1 MAIPAHLI
9 AHLPYFAAVAKYQ
22 SFTVAAESL
31 FVSQAA
37 VSYQI
42 RQLEMKLDVLLVVRQ
57 SGSRVYLTNAGLQL
71 AAEYQTCEER
81 LEHVLQSLQPQTLTG
96 TLRLTAPVDFASK
109 VLPYVFMELQ
119 SRAPDLKIDLDVSDA
134 VIDLIAEGFDFAIR
148 TVTVTDAERLQHELL
163 GQAHKSVVASPSY
176 LAQHPAPQSL
186 NDLSKHQLLVRGL
199 GQYFSW
205 NQLLASEEL
214 SLNNDYHTLVLG
226 NTFALEEGAK
236 AGLGLALLVD
246 FAIQE
251 ALQTGQLVR
260 VLPQFTEKL
269 TTSLY
274 LSYLP
279 SPQADVFKQVLQQA
293 IDTVIQQ
300 RFATAFIL

>member
-22 SFTVAAESL
+22 SFTLAAESL

-57 SGSRVYLTNAGLQL
+57 SGSRVYLTNAGTQL
-71 AAEYQTCEER
+71 AAEYQACEQR
-81 LEHVLQSLQPQTLTG
+81 LEQALQSLQPQKLAG

-109 VLPYVFMELQ
+109 VLPYVLMELKTQ
-119 SRAPDLKIDLDVSDA
+119 APNLIIDLDVSDA
-134 VIDLIAEGFDFAIR
+134 LVDVVADGFDFAIR
-148 TVTVTDAERLQHELL
+148 TVMDGERLQHDLFAS
-163 GQAHKSVVASPSY
+163 AHKSIVASPLY
-176 LAQHPAPQSL
+176 LAKHSVPQHL
-186 NDLSKHQLLVRGL
+186 TDLQTHTLLVRGV

-205 NQLLASEEL
+205 NQLLGSEGL
-214 SLNNDYHTLVLG
+214 SLTPEYRTLVLG

-246 FAIQE
+246 FATQE
-251 ALQTGQLVR
+251 AVRSGQLVR
-260 VLPQFTEKL
+260 VLPEL
-269 TTSLY
+269 TASLSTPLY
-274 LSYLP
+274 LGYAP
-279 SPQADVFKQVLQQA
+279 SPQAEVFKVALQQA
-293 IDTVIQQ
+293 LSSTIQQ
-300 RFATAFIL
+300 RFVSAFKL

>member
-22 SFTVAAESL
+22 SFTLAAESL

-42 RQLEMKLDVLLVVRQ
+42 RQLETKLDVLLVVRQ

-71 AAEYQTCEER
+71 AAEYQTCEKH
-81 LEHVLQSLQPQTLTG
+81 LESALQSLQPQTLTG

-109 VLPYVFMELQ
+109 VLPYVFRELQ
-119 SRAPDLKIDLDVSDA
+119 TQAPKLKIDLDVSDA
-134 VIDLIAEGFDFAIR
+134 VVDLIANSFDFAIR
-148 TVTVTDAERLQHELL
+148 TVNHAERFQHELL
-163 GQAHKSVVASPSY
+163 AQAHKSVVASPTY
-176 LAQHPAPQSL
+176 LTQYPTPHSL
-186 NDLSKHQLLVRGL
+186 SDLKSHHVLVRGL

-205 NQLLASEEL
+205 NQLLASEGL
-214 SLNNDYHTLVLG
+214 SLTNDYRLLVLG

>member
-9 AHLPYFAAVAKYQ
+9 AHLPYFAAVAKHQ
-22 SFTVAAESL
+22 SFTLAAESL

-71 AAEYQTCEER
+71 AAEYQACEQR
-81 LEHVLQSLQPQTLTG
+81 LEYILQTLQPQKLAG

-109 VLPYVFMELQ
+109 VLPYVLMELQ
-119 SRAPDLKIDLDVSDA
+119 TRAPALKIDLEVSDA
-134 VIDLIAEGFDFAIR
+134 VVDLIADGFDFAIR
-148 TVTVTDAERLQHELL
+148 TVTHAERLQHELL
-163 GQAHKSVVASPSY
+163 AQAHKSVVASPVY
-176 LAQHPAPQSL
+176 LDQHPAPQSL
-186 NDLSKHQLLVRGL
+186 HDLKAHQLLVRGL

-205 NQLLASEEL
+205 NQLLSSEGL
-214 SLNNDYHTLVLG
+214 SLTTDYRTLVLG

-236 AGLGLALLVD
+236 AGLGLAFLVD

-260 VLPQFTEKL
+260 VLPEFTEVL

-279 SPQADVFKQVLQQA
+279 SPQAEVFKQALQQA
-293 IDTVIQQ
+293 ITSVLKQNFQ
-300 RFATAFIL
+300 AAFIL

>member
-22 SFTVAAESL
+22 SFTLAAESL

-42 RQLEMKLDVLLVVRQ
+42 RQLEMKLDVLLVVRH
-57 SGSRVYLTNAGLQL
+57 SGSRVYLTHAGLQL
-71 AAEYQTCEER
+71 AAEYQTCEVR

-109 VLPYVFMELQ
+109 VLPYVLRELQ
-119 SRAPDLKIDLDVSDA
+119 TQAPHLKIDLDVSDA
-134 VIDLIAEGFDFAIR
+134 VVDLIADGFDFAIR
-148 TVTVTDAERLQHELL
+148 TVTYAERLQHELFA
-163 GQAHKSVVASPSY
+163 QAHKSVVASPTY
-176 LAQHPAPQSL
+176 LAQYSAPQNLS
-186 NDLSKHQLLVRGL
+186 DLKSHQILVRGL

-205 NQLLASEEL
+205 NQLLASEGL
-214 SLNNDYHTLVLG
+214 SLTTDYRTLVLG

-251 ALQTGQLVR
+251 SLQTGQLVR
-260 VLPQFTEKL
+260 VLPQFIEAL

-279 SPQADVFKQVLQQA
+279 SPQAEVFKQVLQQA
-293 IDTVIQQ
+293 IDTVIKQ
-300 RFATAFIL
+300 RFRNAFNV

>member
-22 SFTVAAESL
+22 SFTLAAESL

-42 RQLEMKLDVLLVVRQ
+42 RQLEMKLNVLLVVRQ
-57 SGSRVYLTNAGLQL
+57 SGSRVYLSNAGLRL
-71 AAEYQTCEER
+71 AAEYQVCEQR
-81 LEHVLQSLQPQTLTG
+81 LELVLQTLQLQKLAG

-109 VLPYVFMELQ
+109 VLPYVLMELQ
-119 SRAPDLKIDLDVSDA
+119 IRAPDLKIDLEVSDA
-134 VIDLIAEGFDFAIR
+134 VADLVADGFDFAIR
-148 TVTVTDAERLQHELL
+148 TVTHAERLQHELL
-163 GQAHKSVVASPSY
+163 AQAYKSVVASPVY
-176 LAQHPAPQSL
+176 LAQYPAPQSL
-186 NDLSKHQLLVRGL
+186 YDLKAHPLLVRGL
-199 GQYFSW
+199 GHYFSW
-205 NQLLASEEL
+205 NQLLSTAGL
-214 SLNNDYHTLVLG
+214 TLTPDYRTLVLG

-246 FAIQE
+246 FAIQD

-260 VLPQFTEKL
+260 VLPEFTATL

-274 LSYLP
+274 LTYFP
-279 SPQADVFKQVLQQA
+279 SPQAELFKLALQQA
-293 IDTVIQQ
+293 ISSVLTQNFQ
-300 RFATAFIL
+300 AAFSLGQ

>member
-1 MAIPAHLI
+1 MAIPAHLL

-22 SFTVAAESL
+22 SFTLAAESL

-57 SGSRVYLTNAGLQL
+57 SGSRVYLSNAGQQL
-71 AAEYQTCEER
+71 AVEYQAFEQR
-81 LEHVLQSLQPQTLTG
+81 LEQVLQSLQPQKLAG

-109 VLPYVFMELQ
+109 VLPYVLMELQ
-119 SRAPDLKIDLDVSDA
+119 TQAPNLSIDLEVSDA
-134 VIDLIAEGFDFAIR
+134 LVDLIADGFDFALR
-148 TVTVTDAERLQHELL
+148 TVTEGERLQHELITK
-163 GQAHKSVVASPSY
+163 AHKSVVASPSY
-176 LAQHPAPQSL
+176 LTRYSVPNGL
-186 NDLSKHQLLVRGL
+186 KDLKAHTLLVRGL

-205 NQLLASEEL
+205 NQLLGMEDL
-214 SLNNDYHTLVLG
+214 SLTTDYRTLVLG

-236 AGLGLALLVD
+236 AGLGLAFLVD

-260 VLPQFTEKL
+260 VLPEL
-269 TTSLY
+269 TAPLNTPLY
-274 LSYLP
+274 LAYVP
-279 SPQADVFKQVLQQA
+279 SPQAEVFKGVLQQA
-293 IDTVIQQ
+293 LQTVLQQ
-300 RFATAFIL
+300 RFSAAVLL